1 MNVKEAS
8 QATGLPAKT
17 IRYYEDVGLVTPLRA
32 ENGYRVYRANDLQ
45 KLAFVG
51 RARGLGFSLE
61 DCRKLLSLYEDQS
74 RTSADVKALAKSHV
88 AEIDL
93 KLKELHAIK
102 RELNRLVDACH
113 GDDRPD
119 CPIVEGLAGEGT
131 LSEGA

>member
-1 MNVKEAS
+1 MNVKEAA

-17 IRYYEDVGLVTPLRA
+17 LRYYEDVGLVTPMRA
-32 ENGYRVYRANDLQ
+32 ENGYRVYQDKDLQ

-93 KLKELHAIK
+93 KLKALRAIK
-102 RELNRLVDACH
+102 QELNRLVQACH

-119 CPIVEGLAGEGT
+119 CPIVEGLAGEKSV
-131 LSEGA
+131 SERA